1 VDYLTLL
8 DLGFTFLNTF
18 LGSLRNK
25 LPAEVATSLQTA
37 IDAILKHKND
47 VISKGALEA
56 QRG

>member
-1 VDYLTLL
+1 MDYLTLL

-25 LPAEVATSLQTA
+25 LPAEVVASVQA
-37 IDAILKHKND
+37 AMDAILKHKND
-47 VISKGALEA
+47 VITKGALES